1 VTWFMQC
8 VDCLSQHAFIAKVPH
23 ISEESLVRYRRQV
36 MKMLT
41 VDDTDPVLN
50 IVAEKQAR

>member
-1 VTWFMQC
+1 MQC